1 MTAWC
6 SRSRVQWCGYLGP
19 EGSMEPEGD
28 VSSKADCVE
37 CGVSPSSRVKTW
49 LLGSLGSGD
58 VQVVCNRELMSSEK
72 TAPGTS
78 LSKHK
83 LNVCLHD
90 AKDYIA
96 QSDHKIERNPCT
108 ETLDRS
114 QL

>member
-1 MTAWC
+1 
-6 SRSRVQWCGYLGP
+6 
-19 EGSMEPEGD
+19 MELEGD
-28 VSSKADCVE
+28 VSGKADCVE

-49 LLGSLGSGD
+49 LLGPLGSGD
-58 VQVVCNRELMSSEK
+58 VQIDCSRELMSSEK

-90 AKDYIA
+90 AKHYVA
-96 QSDHKIERNPCT
+96 QSAHKIERDPCT
-108 ETLDRS
+108 GTLDRL